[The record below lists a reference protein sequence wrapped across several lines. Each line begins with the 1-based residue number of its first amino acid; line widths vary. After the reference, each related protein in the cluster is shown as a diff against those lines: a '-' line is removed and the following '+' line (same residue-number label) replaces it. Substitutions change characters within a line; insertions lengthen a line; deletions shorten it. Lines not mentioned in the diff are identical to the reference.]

1 MDTWE
6 DYENQTEAQG
16 LARLAE
22 EYGQL
27 VNQIEKLAEK
37 AEALKIKIEGEFPSD
52 AGEFNKQAGSY
63 MVTLNR
69 QERWTWDKE
78 ILEAIFSSSPTL
90 PDFVKRNYSIDKRKF
105 KTLENEQ
112 QKELLP
118 ALTRK
123 GGPVKITVKTGGL
136 G

>member
-6 DYENQTEAQG
+6 EYESQGETEG
-16 LARLAE
+16 LAKMAE

-27 VNQIEKLAEK
+27 VQQIEHLAEK
-37 AEALKIKIEGEFPSD
+37 AETLKAKIEVEFPAD

-63 MVTLNR
+63 MITLNR

-78 ILEAIFSSSPTL
+78 ILETIYASSASL
-90 PDFVKRNYSIDKRKF
+90 PEFVRRTYSIDKRKF
-105 KTLENEQ
+105 KSLDDD
-112 QKELLP
+112 QKKVLLP

-123 GGPVKITVKTGGL
+123 GGPVKISVKTGGL

>member
-6 DYENQTEAQG
+6 EYESQGEVEG
-16 LARLAE
+16 LAKMAE
-22 EYGQL
+22 EYGRL
-27 VNQIEKLAEK
+27 VTQIDKLVEK
-37 AEALKIKIEGEFPSD
+37 AETLKTKIEVEFPAD

-78 ILEAIFSSSPTL
+78 ILETIFSSSTTL
-90 PDFVKRNYSIDKRKF
+90 PEFVRRTYSVDKRKF
-105 KTLENEQ
+105 KSLDEGQ
-112 QKELLP
+112 QRELLP

-123 GGPVKITVKTGGL
+123 GGTVKISVKTGGL

>member
-6 DYENQTEAQG
+6 DYENQTEAEG

-22 EYGQL
+22 EYGQITRE
-27 VNQIEKLAEK
+27 IEKLVEK
-37 AEALKIKIEGEFPSD
+37 AETLKVKIEAEFPSD

-78 ILEAIFSSSPTL
+78 TLEAIFSSSPSL
-90 PDFVKRNYSIDKRKF
+90 PDFVRRNYSIDKRKF
-105 KTLENEQ
+105 KSLEVEQ